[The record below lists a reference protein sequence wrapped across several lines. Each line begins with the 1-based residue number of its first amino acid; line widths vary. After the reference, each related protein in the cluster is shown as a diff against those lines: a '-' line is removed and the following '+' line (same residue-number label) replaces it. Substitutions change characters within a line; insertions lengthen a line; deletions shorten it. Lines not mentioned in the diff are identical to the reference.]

1 MNLEEELR
9 VASGDHT
16 PVSTPPIAL
25 WIGLSVLLL
34 GEALALGVRFEGVD
48 ASFGGH
54 RWWSEL
60 LARAHAFFDV
70 LVLSAGAALLFGAA
84 DLADEFQTV
93 SRKRVAR
100 SRFWPFL
107 LAHFAIFGV
116 FAWFTSIVW
125 EGGIERGATP
135 GMWVGG
141 WASLGLATLISLMIT
156 ALPFGFWWP
165 MISRCRGAI
174 AIGLVVGVVSWLT
187 GQYTQILWKPLHR
200 GTFQA
205 VNALLSTLVPDV
217 ISSPSESILG
227 VRNFS
232 VTIHPSC
239 SGYEGIGLILVFVGA
254 YLWHYRGELRF
265 PRSLVL
271 LPLGTVL
278 IWLTNVV
285 RIVALVL
292 IGAHVSPAIA
302 LGGFHSQGGWIAFLG
317 VSLGLFVAA
326 RQLPFFR
333 VKSTD
338 TDAAEDSGP
347 NPTTP
352 FLAPLFALLATMMV
366 TAALSAGFDRFYPVR
381 VLVTSAVLW
390 HFRRVFL
397 GWRRDWS
404 GEAITVGAVVFVIWM
419 ALEPTTPSTSIPSPL
434 FDALMSRPV
443 WWSSVWL
450 LFRVFGSVI
459 TVPVVE
465 EIAFRGFLMRRLIA
479 SDFEKVPPGQFSWF
493 SFLASSF
500 LFGLLHGRLVAGV
513 VAGMLYAL
521 VVYRRRNLFAA
532 VLAHATTNALIAV
545 AVLFADRWSLWE

>member
-1 MNLEEELR
+1 MNLDEETSALLDDRPR
-9 VASGDHT
+9 VSA
-16 PVSTPPIAL
+16 PPIAL
-25 WIGLSVLLL
+25 WIGLTVLLL
-34 GEALALGVRFEGVD
+34 GEAMALGVRFEGVD

-60 LARAHAFFDV
+60 LAQAHAFFDV
-70 LVLSAGAALLFGAA
+70 FVLSAGAALLFGAA
-84 DLADEFQTV
+84 DLSDEFRHV
-93 SRKRVAR
+93 SSQKVVR

-107 LAHFAIFGV
+107 LAHLAIFGV
-116 FAWFTSIVW
+116 FAWFTAIVW

-135 GMWVGG
+135 GVWVGG
-141 WASLGLATLISLMIT
+141 WALLGLATLISLLIT
-156 ALPFGFWWP
+156 ALPIGFWWP
-165 MISRCRGAI
+165 IIKRCWGALT
-174 AIGLVVGVVSWLT
+174 IGLVVGVVSWLT
-187 GQYTQILWKPLHR
+187 GQYTQTLWKPLHR

-205 VNALLSTLVPDV
+205 VHAILSMLLPNM
-217 ISSPSESILG
+217 ISRPSESILG
-227 VRNFS
+227 TRNFS

-292 IGAHVSPAIA
+292 IGVHVSPAIA
-302 LGGFHSQGGWIAFLG
+302 LGGFHSQGGWIAFLA

-326 RQLPFFR
+326 RQLPYFR
-333 VKSTD
+333 VEGPIVD
-338 TDAAEDSGP
+338 EAEVSGP

-352 FLAPLFALLATMMV
+352 YLAPLFALLATMIF
-366 TAALSAGFDRFYPVR
+366 TAALSSSFDRFYPVR

-390 HFRRVFL
+390 HFRRIFIA
-397 GWRRDWS
+397 WRWDWS
-404 GEAITVGAVVFVIWM
+404 GEAIAVGGIVFVIWVFF
-419 ALEPTTPSTSIPSPL
+419 EPATSATSIKSPL
-434 FDALMSRPV
+434 LEALMSRPT
-443 WWSSVWL
+443 WWASVWL

-465 EIAFRGFLMRRLIA
+465 ELAFRGFLMRRLIG
-479 SDFEKVPPGQFSWF
+479 SDFEKVPVGQFSWF
-493 SFLASSF
+493 SFLGSSF

-513 VAGMLYAL
+513 VAGLLYAI

-532 VLAHATTNALIAV
+532 VLSHATTNALIAGT
-545 AVLFADRWSLWE
+545 VLFADRWGLWE